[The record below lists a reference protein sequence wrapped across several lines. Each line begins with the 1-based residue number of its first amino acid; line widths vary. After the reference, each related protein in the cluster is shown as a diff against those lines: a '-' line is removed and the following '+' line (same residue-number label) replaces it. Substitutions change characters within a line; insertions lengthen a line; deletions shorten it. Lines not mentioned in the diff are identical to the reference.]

1 MIIIGFCY
9 IFISYIRL
17 CVRGDEMLWRNQ
29 LFLFFSVF
37 FIVITIVLFFVNG
50 FEINTLAGNR
60 ILLLYTSMNMYTFYM
75 QYMYSLSR

>member
-1 MIIIGFCY
+1 
-9 IFISYIRL
+9 
-17 CVRGDEMLWRNQ
+17 MLWRNQ

-60 ILLLYTSMNMYTFYM
+60 LLLLYTSMNMYTFYM